1 MHRLAIIY
9 LMSVLGISSYG
20 QNDSL
25 MIVDQ
30 KIIFID
36 SIENKKIIIDQSP
49 IDLSEFKLHQ
59 NENKNYL
66 LNTSSGIVY
75 QVRKD
80 TIVRID
86 KSYDDKVHNHSLD
99 FIYKDTLYRFGGY
112 GYFNSNKT
120 MIYYDEV
127 SNQWDIV
134 KYKGYQLIKG
144 FNNVQLHFI
153 SNNKLYVF
161 GYSST
166 DNEYQNDI
174 SFERKG
180 FVFDFNTKS
189 IEKTFEIELSFIF
202 PFSYKSID
210 DDFVFLFPK
219 KASEGLRILDKKSF
233 EIYES
238 NLSIGESDFYQ
249 GKGFNFSVLG
259 DKLFYISENINKQK
273 IVKSINIDSRIN
285 SKKLS
290 KQKLIKTEDELYII
304 GVLLILLIL
313 VYLYFNPRNNTLF
326 ITPSYVKFNQTKI
339 KLDSK
344 SVQLLKLLSEKSKVS
359 NSQMND
365 IFYNNEL
372 NPIHVN
378 RTKNNAVKHI
388 NDLFYK
394 KFKWELILK
403 QKKDHDKREVEY
415 FINPLID
422 KIKTTNL

>member
-1 MHRLAIIY
+1 MHRLAIIF

-20 QNDSL
+20 QYDSL
-25 MIVDQ
+25 MIVNQ
-30 KIIFID
+30 KIISID
-36 SIENKKIIIDQSP
+36 SIGNKKIIIDQSP
-49 IDLSEFKLHQ
+49 IDLNEFKLLQ

-75 QVRKD
+75 QFRKD
-80 TIVRID
+80 TIVRVD
-86 KSYDDKVHNHSLD
+86 KSYDDKVHSHSLD
-99 FIYKDTLYRFGGY
+99 FIYRDTLYRFGGY
-112 GYFNSNKT
+112 GYFHSNKT
-120 MIYYDEV
+120 MIYFDEV

-134 KYKGYQLIKG
+134 QYKGYQLIKG

-153 SNNKLYVF
+153 SNDKLYVF

-166 DNEYQNDI
+166 DNEYQNDV

-180 FVFDFNTKS
+180 FIFDFKTKS
-189 IEKTFEIELSFIF
+189 IEKTFEIDPSFKF

-219 KASEGLRILDKKSF
+219 NSNTGLRILSKKTL

-238 NLSIGESDFYQ
+238 DLSIGESDFYK
-249 GKGFNFSVLG
+249 GKRFNFSVLG
-259 DKLFYISENINKQK
+259 NKLYYISENINKQK
-273 IVKSINIDSRIN
+273 IVKSIHIDSRIN

-290 KQKLIKTEDELYII
+290 NQKLIKTIDQLYII
-304 GVLLILLIL
+304 GVLLIFLIL
-313 VYLYFNPRNNTLF
+313 IYFYFNSRNKTLYVHH
-326 ITPSYVKFNQTKI
+326 SYVKLNLTKI

-344 SVQLLKLLSEKSKVS
+344 SIQILKLLSEKSKVS
-359 NSQMND
+359 NYQLND

>member
-1 MHRLAIIY
+1 MHRLAIIF
-9 LMSVLGISSYG
+9 LMSVIGISSYG
-20 QNDSL
+20 QYDSL
-25 MIVDQ
+25 MIINQ
-30 KIIFID
+30 KIISID
-36 SIENKKIIIDQSP
+36 SFGNKKTIIDKSP
-49 IDLSEFKLHQ
+49 IDLNEFKLLQ

-66 LNTSSGIVY
+66 LNKSSGIVY
-75 QVRKD
+75 TVKKD
-80 TIVRID
+80 TIVKID

-99 FIYKDTLYRFGGY
+99 FIHNDTLYRFGGY
-112 GYFNSNKT
+112 GYFHSNKS
-120 MIYYDEV
+120 MIYYDDV
-127 SNQWDIV
+127 SKQWDLV
-134 KYKGYQLIKG
+134 KYKGYKLIKG
-144 FNNVQLHFI
+144 FNNVQFHFI

-166 DNEYQNDI
+166 DNEYQNEV

-180 FVFDFNTKS
+180 FIFDFNTKS
-189 IEKTFEIELSFIF
+189 IVKTFEIDPSFIF

-210 DDFVFLFPK
+210 KDYIFLFPTNTND
-219 KASEGLRILDKKSF
+219 GLRILNKKSF
-233 EIYES
+233 GIYES
-238 NLSIGESDFYQ
+238 NLSIGESDFYR
-249 GKGFNFSVLG
+249 GKGFNFSLSG
-259 DKLFYISENINKQK
+259 NKLYYISENINKQK

-313 VYLYFNPRNNTLF
+313 IYLYFNPRNKTLL
-326 ITPSYVKFNQTKI
+326 INPSYVKFNRTKI

-344 SVQLLKLLSEKSKVS
+344 SIQLLKLLSEKSKVS
-359 NSQMND
+359 NYQLND

-388 NDLFYK
+388 NDLFFK

>member
-49 IDLSEFKLHQ
+49 IDLNEFKLHQ

-202 PFSYKSID
+202 PFSYKSIN

-285 SKKLS
+285 SKNF
-290 KQKLIKTEDELYII
+290 Q
-304 GVLLILLIL
+304 
-313 VYLYFNPRNNTLF
+313 N
-326 ITPSYVKFNQTKI
+326 
-339 KLDSK
+339 
-344 SVQLLKLLSEKSKVS
+344 
-359 NSQMND
+359 
-365 IFYNNEL
+365 
-372 NPIHVN
+372 
-378 RTKNNAVKHI
+378 KN
-388 NDLFYK
+388 
-394 KFKWELILK
+394 
-403 QKKDHDKREVEY
+403 
-415 FINPLID
+415 
-422 KIKTTNL
+422 